1 MTSSRAFCSQAETSR
16 RWLAIVGISEDG
28 MAGLGEEARRAIADA
43 EIVFGGARHL
53 ELAADQ
59 ISGETRQWPSPFGKA
74 LDEIEALR
82 GKKVCVLA
90 SGDPFHFGVGA
101 TLTRRIPAD
110 EMRVF
115 SAPSSF
121 ALAAARLG
129 WPLQSVEAVS
139 LHGRPIALIRPLLHP
154 GARILALTS
163 DGAAPAAIAELI
175 TAEGFGPS
183 RFHVLEALGGPRE
196 RQVSFMAS
204 ALSADSFDDLN
215 VVAIEVAA
223 DEDARILPLGTGLE
237 DTLFEHDGQITK
249 SEVRAVTL
257 SALAP
262 KRGERL
268 WDIGA
273 GSGSISIEWLR
284 LHPSLSAIAIE
295 ADGERAARIA
305 RNAERMG
312 VSQLTVVEGKAPA
325 ALADLAAPD
334 VVFIGGGATATGL
347 MEAAM
352 AALGTGGRLVANGVT
367 LETQALLIDCHGR
380 HGGELIEIAV
390 ARAAPVGGMTALR
403 PAMPVLQWRWRKP

>member
-1 MTSSRAFCSQAETSR
+1 
-16 RWLAIVGISEDG
+16 
-28 MAGLGEEARRAIADA
+28 ADA
-43 EIVFGGARHL
+43 EFVFGGARHL
-53 ELAADQ
+53 ELAAYE
-59 ISGETRQWPSPFGKA
+59 ITGEQRQWPSPFDKA
-74 LDEIEALR
+74 VDEIEALR
-82 GKKVCVLA
+82 GKNVCVLA

-101 TLTRRIPAD
+101 TLTRRIPAN

-129 WPLQSVEAVS
+129 WPLQSVETVS

-183 RFHVLEALGGPRE
+183 RFTVLEALGGPRE

-204 ALSADSFDDLN
+204 ALSADGFDDLN

-223 DEDARILPLGTGLE
+223 DVDARILPFGTGLG
-237 DTLFEHDGQITK
+237 DALFEHDGQITK
-249 SEVRAVTL
+249 AEVRAVTL

-284 LHPSLSAIAIE
+284 QHSSLSAIAIE

-312 VSQLTVVEGKAPA
+312 VPQLTVVEGKAPT
-325 ALADLAAPD
+325 ALAGLAAPD
-334 VVFIGGGATATGL
+334 VVFIGGGVTEPGL
-347 MEAAM
+347 MEAAI
-352 AALGTGGRLVANGVT
+352 ASLGTEGRLVANGVT
-367 LETQALLIDCHGR
+367 LETQGLLIDCHGR
-380 HGGELIEIAV
+380 HGGELIEIAI
-390 ARAAPVGGMTALR
+390 ARAAPVGGMRALL

>member
-1 MTSSRAFCSQAETSR
+1 MTSSRAFGAGMGTAS
-16 RWLAIVGISEDG
+16 RWLAIVGIGEDG
-28 MAGLGEEARRAIADA
+28 LTGLGEEARRAIADA

-53 ELAADQ
+53 ELAAEE
-59 ISGETRQWPSPFGKA
+59 IAGERRQWPSPFDKA
-74 LDEIEALR
+74 VDEIEALR
-82 GKKVCVLA
+82 GKNVCVLA

-101 TLTRRIPAD
+101 TLARRIPAE

-129 WPLQSVEAVS
+129 WPLQAVETVS

-175 TAEGFGPS
+175 TKEGFGPS

-196 RQVSFMAS
+196 RKLSFTAS
-204 ALSADSFDDLN
+204 ELSADGFDDLN
-215 VVAIEVAA
+215 LVAIEVAA
-223 DEDARILPLGTGLE
+223 DEDARILPLGTGLG
-237 DTLFEHDGQITK
+237 DALFENDGQITK

-284 LHPSLSAIAIE
+284 QHPSLSAIAVE
-295 ADGERAARIA
+295 SDAGRAARIA
-305 RNAERMG
+305 YNAERMG
-312 VSQLTVVEGKAPA
+312 VPHLNVEVGRAPA
-325 ALADLAAPD
+325 ALAGLAAPD
-334 VVFIGGGATATGL
+334 VVFIGGGATAPGL

-352 AALGTGGRLVANGVT
+352 AALGAGGRLVANGVT

-380 HGGELIEIAV
+380 HGGELIEIAI
-390 ARAAPVGGMTALR
+390 ARAAPVGSMRALR